1 MLDIFDGL
9 QTIEFGLAQ
18 GVEFRNLNALVIQDN
33 TVCAPELLGYSIPK
47 QPNIIEGFPNPTS
60 GTTKTITELE
70 AEFTTTLAIY
80 TTKQNLF
87 MLESQNKSATQLK
100 TTPFYGKIVEVSG
113 VEVSGTTFDFSYA
126 YINNYGYKHQFPNAA
141 SWDQKNNDCS
151 LGVPTPITEAS
162 YNSIGRDAG
171 DMSNGQP
178 CIAGELITDASSINY
193 AWVDVKGVKHTF
205 TDASKATWHATCR
218 PLTEKILT
226 AAHGYDKIPTG
237 PPMKAT
243 DACSKTYVSSA
254 LEAELS
260 ALNTKLTTLARQI
273 NTARAK
279 EHSTNTQ
286 LGVTQ
291 TQYWNT
297 FKNNANNYYSSTFGG
312 ATTDAT
318 LDAKEE
324 SSGLFATTNQMH
336 FYIWFVFA
344 ILLLWYLI
352 RVVYKSATSIYDPD
366 TLTVFNWQN
375 LIIFVC
381 CIWIISVVWKW
392 RPPWMRAEWYTI
404 PAWLR

>member
-18 GVEFRNLNALVIQDN
+18 GVEFKNLNALVIQDK

-47 QPNIIEGFPNPTS
+47 QTNIIEGFPNPTS

-70 AEFTTTLAIY
+70 SEFTTTLAIY

-87 MLESQNKSATQLK
+87 MMESKNKSTPQLK
-100 TTPFYGKIVEVSG
+100 TTPIYGKNV
-113 VEVSGTTFDFSYA
+113 
-126 YINNYGYKHQFPNAA
+126 
-141 SWDQKNNDCS
+141 
-151 LGVPTPITEAS
+151 
-162 YNSIGRDAG
+162 
-171 DMSNGQP
+171 
-178 CIAGELITDASSINY
+178 
-193 AWVDVKGVKHTF
+193 
-205 TDASKATWHATCR
+205 
-218 PLTEKILT
+218 
-226 AAHGYDKIPTG
+226 
-237 PPMKAT
+237 
-243 DACSKTYVSSA
+243 
-254 LEAELS
+254 EAELS

-291 TQYWNT
+291 TRYWNT
-297 FKNNANNYYSSTFGG
+297 FKNNANKYYSSTLGG
-312 ATTDAT
+312 AITDAT

-324 SSGLFATTNQMH
+324 SSGLFATTNKMH

-344 ILLLWYLI
+344 ILLLWYLL

-381 CIWIISVVWKW
+381 CIWTISVVWKW

>member
-18 GVEFRNLNALVIQDN
+18 GVEFKNLNALVIQDN

-60 GTTKTITELE
+60 GTTKTIKELE
-70 AEFTTTLAIY
+70 AEFTTALATY

-100 TTPFYGKIVEVSG
+100 TKPFYGKNVEVSG
-113 VEVSGTTFDFSYA
+113 ATMDFSYA
-126 YINNYGYKHQFPNAA
+126 YINNYGYKHKFPNAA
-141 SWDQKNNDCS
+141 SWTAKNLDCS
-151 LGVPTPITEAS
+151 LGTPTIITEAS
-162 YNSIGRDAG
+162 YNSIGRIAA

-218 PLTEKILT
+218 PLTATKLT
-226 AAHGYDKIPTG
+226 AAQGYGKIPTG
-237 PPMKAT
+237 AAMKAT

-291 TQYWNT
+291 N
-297 FKNNANNYYSSTFGG
+297 
-312 ATTDAT
+312 
-318 LDAKEE
+318 
-324 SSGLFATTNQMH
+324 
-336 FYIWFVFA
+336 A
-344 ILLLWYLI
+344 ILEYI
-352 RVVYKSATSIYDPD
+352 
-366 TLTVFNWQN
+366 
-375 LIIFVC
+375 
-381 CIWIISVVWKW
+381 
-392 RPPWMRAEWYTI
+392 
-404 PAWLR
+404 

>member
-18 GVEFRNLNALVIQDN
+18 GVEFKNLNALVIQDN

-60 GTTKTITELE
+60 GTTKTIKELE
-70 AEFTTTLAIY
+70 AEFTTALATY
-80 TTKQNLF
+80 TTKQNQF
-87 MLESQNKSATQLK
+87 MMESKIESARQLK
-100 TTPFYGKIVEVSG
+100 TKPFYGKN

-126 YINNYGYKHQFPNAA
+126 YINKYGYKHKFPNAA
-141 SWDQKNNDCS
+141 SWVQKNTDCS
-151 LGVPTPITEAS
+151 LGTTIITEAS
-162 YNSIGRDAG
+162 YSSIGRSAA

-178 CIAGELITDASSINY
+178 CIAGELINDGSTTNY
-193 AWVDVKGVKHTF
+193 AWVDVKGVKHKF
-205 TDASKATWHATCR
+205 TDISKATWHTTCR
-218 PLTEKILT
+218 SLLTKKLT
-226 AAHGYDKIPTG
+226 AAQGYDKIPTG
-237 PPMKAT
+237 APMKAT
-243 DACSKTYVSSA
+243 DACRKTYVSSA

-291 TQYWNT
+291 TRYWNT

-344 ILLLWYLI
+344 ILLLWYLL